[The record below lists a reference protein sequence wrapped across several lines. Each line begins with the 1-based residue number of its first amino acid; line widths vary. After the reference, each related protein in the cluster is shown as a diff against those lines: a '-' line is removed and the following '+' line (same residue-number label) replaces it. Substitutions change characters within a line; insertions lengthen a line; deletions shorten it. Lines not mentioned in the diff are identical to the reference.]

1 MANQKHVDK
10 AAQKARKQKIFLIV
24 GGVALL
30 GVAAL
35 QGPKLLSRGGQPEA
49 VPAATATAV
58 IVTRTTSDS
67 TRVSG
72 SAAAAFEPAGSV
84 AGVALPGATV
94 VRVTRSQLASFTLF
108 EVKDPFVQ
116 QAGDAVGDGQPG
128 ATVVPTTEAPPPSP
142 PPATSS
148 DAAAD
153 TSGTSPAVEP
163 PPIIYAT
170 INLDGKPQQLQ
181 VTKVKQQFPQADPL
195 FVLVSLKKK
204 QAKIGV
210 AGGSF
215 DDGQTVT
222 LAFGKKV
229 TLANTATGVRYELKL
244 VYTGSAPEVIEGF
257 TAGKKPPATVDAT
270 SAAATANA
278 TAAATP

>member
-30 GVAAL
+30 GLAAI
-35 QGPKLLSRGGQPEA
+35 QGPKLLSGNSQPEA

-58 IVTRTTSDS
+58 IVTRTTTDP
-67 TRVSG
+67 TKGSG
-72 SAAAAFEPAGSV
+72 ATAAAFEPAGSV
-84 AGVALPGATV
+84 AGVALPGAAV
-94 VRVTRSQLASFTLF
+94 VHVTTSQLVSFTLF
-108 EVKDPFVQ
+108 AVKDPFVQ
-116 QAGDAVGDGQPG
+116 QAGEAAGGDQAG
-128 ATVVPTTEAPPPSP
+128 ATVEPATEATPP
-142 PPATSS
+142 PPATGS
-148 DAAAD
+148 DASAD
-153 TSGTSPAVEP
+153 TPGTATAVAP
-163 PPIIYAT
+163 PPTIYAT

-181 VTKVKQQFPQADPL
+181 VTKVKQQFPQGDPL

-257 TAGKKPPATVDAT
+257 TAGQEKAATVDA
-270 SAAATANA
+270 SAAASTANA
-278 TAAATP
+278 TAAAAP